1 MSYPSCRAIMPKFL
15 WKHIIEYMS
24 YPAILKIEK
33 IDSSFS
39 DLVDEDV
46 GKSNFLEHRTN
57 AIVVVRCMSRR
68 MDHFWKYAS
77 EEYVECDS
85 IHSMLRFIEN
95 DNRYDTSISYYK
107 VFIKAGEYLCNN
119 HNYVFNQTP
128 YNIEINGSKSGS
140 TIIKHS
146 GDENEYKP
154 LYTLSF
160 VISKYFSMNHIKL
173 YNVSCRFKKYRID
186 PCHNLTDDDLIKI
199 YSYSEL
205 YIHNC
210 VFATSYADLAIY
222 STNKSIISNCTFAS
236 RLRIYDLDE
245 YRSSKNLK
253 LKANRVGLNI
263 DITCDIRYSTFSSE
277 DNNCVEIYSEIPCTI
292 NFNNNIVL
300 RSTNL
305 FHNQSCTMSDCV
317 TIFVSENNHF
327 DTVTSLYNKTCNN
340 IVIDNTNTFINCGEQ
355 LMNQIKN

>member
-1 MSYPSCRAIMPKFL
+1 MSYPSCRTIMPKFL

-57 AIVVVRCMSRR
+57 AIVVVRCMLHH
-68 MDHFWKYAS
+68 MDYFWKYAL

-95 DNRYDTSISYYK
+95 HDDTSISYYK

-119 HNYVFNQTP
+119 HNYIFNQTS

-140 TIIKHS
+140 TVIKHS

-154 LYTLSF
+154 FYTLSF
-160 VISKYFSMNHIKL
+160 VTSKYFSMSHIKL
-173 YNVSCRFKKYRID
+173 YNVSCRFKRYRIE
-186 PCHNLTDDDLIKI
+186 PYHNLTDDDLIKI

-210 VFATSYADLAIY
+210 IFATSYADLAIY
-222 STNKSIISNCTFAS
+222 STNKSTISNCTFALEDS
-236 RLRIYDLDE
+236 
-245 YRSSKNLK
+245 NCF
-253 LKANRVGLNI
+253 
-263 DITCDIRYSTFSSE
+263 DIC
-277 DNNCVEIYSEIPCTI
+277 SEIPCTI

-305 FHNQSCTMSDCV
+305 FHNQFCTINDCV
-317 TIFVSENNHF
+317 TIFVSGNNHF
-327 DTVTSLYNKTCNN
+327 DTVTSLYDKTCNN